1 LTRAGTFNNKRNKNV
16 NFMGK
21 PVVKTPSFT
30 LKPEVKVLLPVEDV
44 VKTSIW
50 KQLMNQSTCEDKA
63 IISKMG

>member
-1 LTRAGTFNNKRNKNV
+1 
-16 NFMGK
+16 MGK